1 MIDRR
6 ILPVA
11 LTVGLAVLSPL
22 TLRADVRADEKTHFQ
37 LAGPLGSI
45 VNFFGGKAAREG
57 TVTSQAVKGNRAARI
72 TEDTEQIID
81 LSEEKV
87 YDLDLRKKTYKVT
100 TFAELRQRMEET
112 QVKAEENARKT
123 QERADTKEKAAPSD
137 QKDQQAMQ
145 VDVDIRNTG
154 QKKTINGFDTSE
166 EVMTIAVREKGKTLE
181 EGGGLVLTMDLW
193 ITPAIRQMKE
203 IQDFYARYRQQLS
216 GSAMLS
222 GVQVDQMAMITAMYP
237 MMKQAIGRMNTE
249 GDSIQGTPILQTLTF
264 DSVKS
269 AEQAA
274 ADAKQ
279 AQSPLDDPKI
289 PANVGSLL
297 SGFAK
302 RAAAKKVA
310 GNEDQD
316 RARVTILTSTNEVL
330 KVATSLSSDELAI
343 PAGFKETK

>member
-1 MIDRR
+1 
-6 ILPVA
+6 
-11 LTVGLAVLSPL
+11 
-22 TLRADVRADEKTHFQ
+22 
-37 LAGPLGSI
+37 
-45 VNFFGGKAAREG
+45 
-57 TVTSQAVKGNRAARI
+57 
-72 TEDTEQIID
+72 
-81 LSEEKV
+81 
-87 YDLDLRKKTYKVT
+87 
-100 TFAELRQRMEET
+100 MEET
-112 QVKAEENARKT
+112 RMKAEENARKT
-123 QERADTKEKAAPSD
+123 QGRADTKEKAAPSD
-137 QKDQQAMQ
+137 QKDQQMQ

-154 QKKTINGFDTSE
+154 QKKTINGFDTKE
-166 EVMTIAVREKGKTLE
+166 EVMTITVRENGKTLE

-193 ITPAIRQMKE
+193 ITPAIPQMKE

-249 GDSIQGTPILQTLTF
+249 GDGIKGTPILQTLTF

-274 ADAKQ
+274 ADARQGQ
-279 AQSPLDDPKI
+279 AQSPLDDSKI
-289 PANVGSLL
+289 PANVGSFL

-310 GNEDQD
+310 GNEDKD